1 MAQTEYP
8 AMQASVAKAI
18 RALTGD
24 DRFRGAGRDMMSSLE
39 IVLAEALNN
48 VVEHSCDGLDDAW
61 FRLSCEYDGRTAS
74 ILIEDDG
81 RPMPGAVLP
90 EGLAPSLSVARNEL
104 PEGGFGWF
112 LIRSICSDVRYIRD
126 GSINRLELKLQK
138 T

>member
-8 AMQASVAKAI
+8 AKQASVEKAI
-18 RALTGD
+18 RALTDD
-24 DRFRGAGRDMMSSLE
+24 DRFRGAGPDLMSSLE
-39 IVLAEALNN
+39 IILAEALNN
-48 VVEHSCDGLDDAW
+48 VVEHSCVGLCDAW
-61 FRLSCEYDGRTAS
+61 FRLSFEFDGSTVS
-74 ILIEDDG
+74 VLIEDDG
-81 RPMPGAVLP
+81 RPMPGTELP
-90 EGLAPSLSVARNEL
+90 EGLAPSLSVSRNDL